1 MFLSLDLLAKKS
13 AIICL
18 FSDAVTTD
26 SQIDS
31 EPTFISVSSTT
42 YSLISSSYDITTFM
56 ASTFGSSFIFLAN
69 KIWFRLIKKA
79 SLSEVYTKD
88 KPEKY
93 KHRP

>member
-1 MFLSLDLLAKKS
+1 MFSVR
-13 AIICL
+13 ICL
-18 FSDAVTTD
+18 LSRSITTD
-26 SQIDS
+26 NEIDS
-31 EPTFISVSSTT
+31 EPTLISVPSIA
-42 YSLISSSYDITTFM
+42 YSLMSSYYDMTTFM
-56 ASTFGSSFIFLAN
+56 AGTSESSFIFLAN